1 MSHPVSDP
9 TSQSVTSTGA
19 QNYATRYVFTSSLTC
34 TANDETSDNMIFL
47 ERVSQETVAEMKAL
61 ANIIL
66 SSVEQIEADATAN
79 SFTLPSPN
87 STFTLESE
95 TPRMHHSILSAGSTI
110 TSAAAQLVTLVRPAP
125 LTLIDTTLQVTLS
138 INLAAINHC

>member
-1 MSHPVSDP
+1 M
-9 TSQSVTSTGA
+9 
-19 QNYATRYVFTSSLTC
+19 
-34 TANDETSDNMIFL
+34 SDNIIF
-47 ERVSQETVAEMKAL
+47 ESVPQETVAEMKAL

-87 STFTLESE
+87 SMFTLESE
-95 TPRMHHSILSAGSTI
+95 TPRMHPSILSAGSTI

-125 LTLIDTTLQVTLS
+125 LTLIDTTLQVTSS
-138 INLAAINHC
+138 ITSLL